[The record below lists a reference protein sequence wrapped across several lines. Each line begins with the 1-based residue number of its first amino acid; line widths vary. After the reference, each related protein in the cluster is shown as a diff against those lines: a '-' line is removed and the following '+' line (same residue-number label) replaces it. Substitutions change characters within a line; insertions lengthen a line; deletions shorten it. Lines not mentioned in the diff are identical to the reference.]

1 MVDLN
6 VVVGIQISKRKKVEK
21 NAKVVEAFK
30 NKYVKVVIDDNTFHL
45 LWNAA
50 DSKYVGTFLEI
61 VLSCEYTVEKDF
73 TAVIKKQGY
82 DLPPIKVNR
91 KKSGRP
97 ESLR

>member
-1 MVDLN
+1 MVNLN
-6 VVVGIQISKRKKVEK
+6 TVVDVQVTKRKKVEK
-21 NAKVVEAFK
+21 NAKVIEAFK
-30 NKYVKVVIDDNTFHL
+30 NKHLKVVIDDHTFHL
-45 LWNAA
+45 LWDAA

-61 VLSCEYTVEKDF
+61 VLSCEYVVEKDF
-73 TAVIKKQGY
+73 TAVIKTQGY

>member
-6 VVVGIQISKRKKVEK
+6 TVVDVQVTKRKKLQK
-21 NAKVVEAFK
+21 NAKVIEAFK
-30 NKYVKVVIDDNTFHL
+30 NRYLKVAIDDHTFHL

-61 VLSCEYTVEKDF
+61 VLSCEYAVEKDF
-73 TAVIKKQGY
+73 TAVIKKEGY

-97 ESLR
+97 ESMR